1 MNQSTVIAD
10 TIHEGKYETKK
21 ELDSVRLAI
30 SKVAKSMMEEG
41 KGRDSRD
48 RANMQT

>member
-10 TIHEGKYETKK
+10 AIHEGKYETKK
-21 ELDSVRLAI
+21 ELDSVRLV